1 MDSETKTFYF
11 IVIVWLLL
19 VLLGSLLQRC
29 CVHRDLHSIHT
40 SYLYGDTGPPTDYC
54 KFQIYKLFFSWLI
67 NFLIFLLW
75 KIVFLRTE
83 YPRYYSF
90 IFAVSQGN
98 EPGNRTGYDRSP
110 EYLITCLE
118 QRGGP
123 SIRTNEVDKPPS
135 YDGGERELYEDMS
148 VLKIIRRN

>member
-1 MDSETKTFYF
+1 MRQKHF
-11 IVIVWLLL
+11 ILLSSFGCFWYSS
-19 VLLGSLLQRC
+19 VHC
-29 CVHRDLHSIHT
+29 CKDAVFIGIYTVSTPVTSMEIRVPQLITVSSKSIN
-40 SYLYGDTGPPTDYC
+40 
-54 KFQIYKLFFSWLI
+54 FFFSWLI